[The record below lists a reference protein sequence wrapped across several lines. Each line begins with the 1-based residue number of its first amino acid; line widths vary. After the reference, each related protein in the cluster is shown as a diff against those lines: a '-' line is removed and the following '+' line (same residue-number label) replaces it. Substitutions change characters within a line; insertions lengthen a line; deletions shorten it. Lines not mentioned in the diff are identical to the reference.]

1 MRDTLVLCFIAN
13 PLAFCQLY
21 HPLGLCQ
28 LYPFTMRVLWDLD
41 TFNHVPSGACFLSIL
56 VVSFHMNLE
65 CTSFYPF
72 GPQRKSE
79 SLIFTDFRFAH
90 LMIYAFRS
98 PINCSK
104 RVSGEQKPLTN
115 TCSPTRQLIIYPC
128 AMRVFWVVETSIHA
142 PSGACFLGILV
153 LSFHMDFEC
162 SQMLTYPVTRVLCHR
177 KSSPNKK
184 D

>member
-1 MRDTLVLCFIAN
+1 MRL
-13 PLAFCQLY
+13 
-21 HPLGLCQ
+21 
-28 LYPFTMRVLWDLD
+28 LWDLD
-41 TFNHVPSGACFLSIL
+41 TFCHVPSCAYFLSIL
-56 VVSFHMNLE
+56 VVSFHMSLGY
-65 CTSFYPF
+65 TSFYPF

-153 LSFHMDFEC
+153 PSFHMNFEC

>member
-1 MRDTLVLCFIAN
+1 MYLMRHA
-13 PLAFCQLY
+13 
-21 HPLGLCQ
+21 
-28 LYPFTMRVLWDLD
+28 
-41 TFNHVPSGACFLSIL
+41 PSGACFLIIL
-56 VVSFHMNLE
+56 VVSFHINLE
-65 CTSFYPF
+65 CTSFCPF

-79 SLIFTDFRFAH
+79 SLIFTDFRVAH

-177 KSSPNKK
+177 KSSPGSGYFQPGTVRCLLPGYPSRILSYELRILSYELGVFA
-184 D
+184 DTV

>member
-104 RVSGEQKPLTN
+104 RVSGEQKPLNN
-115 TCSPTRQLIIYPC
+115 TCNYIPGARSATYCSPLRSLEELFSK
-128 AMRVFWVVETSIHA
+128 M
-142 PSGACFLGILV
+142 GAGFVPKLA
-153 LSFHMDFEC
+153 
-162 SQMLTYPVTRVLCHR
+162 
-177 KSSPNKK
+177 
-184 D
+184 

>member
-13 PLAFCQLY
+13 PWAFCQLY
-21 HPLGLCQ
+21 HPLGFCQ
-28 LYPFTMRVLWDLD
+28 LYLAIPIHYER
-41 TFNHVPSGACFLSIL
+41 
-56 VVSFHMNLE
+56 E
-65 CTSFYPF
+65 
-72 GPQRKSE
+72 PQRKSE

-128 AMRVFWVVETSIHA
+128 AMRVFWVVDTSIHA

-153 LSFHMDFEC
+153 PSFHMNFEC

-177 KSSPNKK
+177 KTSPYKK

>member
-28 LYPFTMRVLWDLD
+28 LYPFTMRVLGDVED
-41 TFNHVPSGACFLSIL
+41 PCRILS
-56 VVSFHMNLE
+56 
-65 CTSFYPF
+65 PF

-90 LMIYAFRS
+90 LMIYAFGS

-115 TCSPTRQLIIYPC
+115 TCSPTRQLSLPMCY
-128 AMRVFWVVETSIHA
+128 ESLL
-142 PSGACFLGILV
+142 GLLGILV
-153 LSFHMDFEC
+153 PSFQMNFEY
-162 SQMLTYPVTRVLCHR
+162 SQMLTYPATRVLCHR

>member
-21 HPLGLCQ
+21 HPLGFCQ
-28 LYPFTMRVLWDLD
+28 LYLAIPIHCERALGSGYSS
-41 TFNHVPSGACFLSIL
+41 HAPSGVCFLGIL
-56 VVSFHMNLE
+56 LVSFHMNFVSFHMNLE

-115 TCSPTRQLIIYPC
+115 TCSPTRQLIIDPC
-128 AMRVFWVVETSIHA
+128 AMREFWVVDTSIHA
-142 PSGACFLGILV
+142 PSGACFLSVLLV
-153 LSFHMDFEC
+153 SFHINLNVRRCYCIASE
-162 SQMLTYPVTRVLCHR
+162 
-177 KSSPNKK
+177 
-184 D
+184 